1 MTIGRWVV
9 VGSCVA
15 FGFVLGPSLAR
26 RINLVVKGGS
36 NQPTRSRWRL
46 VSVLTATL
54 FGVVAWR
61 LRGWQLPGYLAM
73 TGFLIVLSLIDMD
86 TKTLPRRVI
95 YAMGASGVLLLTP
108 AALLMHEPQR
118 LATAALGALLLFALM
133 FLLHL
138 FARGALGFGD
148 VRLAA
153 PLGWFVGW
161 QRLAAVTGALFFSF
175 ILSGVVSAGLLLAR
189 KVDRRTKI
197 PFGPFLAAG
206 TLAVL
211 LR

>member
-1 MTIGRWVV
+1 MTTERWGV
-9 VGSCVA
+9 VGSCVVFGFA
-15 FGFVLGPSLAR
+15 FGPWLGAR
-26 RINLVVKGGS
+26 IDHAVIGAS
-36 NQPTRSRWRL
+36 SQPIRSRSRF

-54 FGVVAWR
+54 FGVVGWR
-61 LRGWQLPGYLAM
+61 LSGWQLPGYLAM
-73 TGFLIVLSLIDMD
+73 TGFLIVLSLIDVE

-95 YAMGASGVLLLTP
+95 YAMGASGVALLTP
-108 AALLMHEPQR
+108 AALLMHEPRR

-153 PLGWFVGW
+153 ALGWCVGW
-161 QRLAAVTGALFFSF
+161 QRLASVTSALFFSF
-175 ILSGVVSAGLLLAR
+175 ILSGLVSAGLLIAR
-189 KVDRRTKI
+189 KVDRRAKI

-211 LR
+211 LS

>member
-1 MTIGRWVV
+1 MTTERWAVV
-9 VGSCVA
+9 ASCVV
-15 FGFVLGPSLAR
+15 FGLALGPSLAGQ
-26 RINLVVKGGS
+26 INNAVVGVSG
-36 NQPTRSRWRL
+36 QPTRSQWRL
-46 VSVLTATL
+46 VSVLTAAL
-54 FGVVAWR
+54 FGVVGAR
-61 LRGWQLPGYLAM
+61 LHGWQLPGYLAM
-73 TGFLIVLSLIDMD
+73 TGFLVVLSLIDID

-95 YAMGASGVLLLTP
+95 YAMGAAGVVLLAP
-108 AALLMHEPQR
+108 AALLTHQPR
-118 LATAALGALLLFALM
+118 RIATAALGALLLFALM

-161 QRLAAVTGALFFSF
+161 QRLASITSALFVSF
-175 ILSGVVSAGLLLAR
+175 VLSGLFSAALLISR
-189 KVDRRTKI
+189 KVDRRAKI

-211 LR
+211 LA